1 MVWICMLCNCRSS
14 LSFVALCA
22 HESSCKRTPVPSRET
37 NQSFTNDA
45 AYDCPRRTNKEL
57 PKPNTKS
64 LSPKKS
70 ETLHEQKWQKMFHDL
85 VEYRKQHG
93 DFHVPKKSKKLWSW
107 VAHQRSQ
114 YLFMKEGKK
123 SSMTKERAD
132 QLDAVEFVWSGPHSN
147 TWKRMFEKL
156 VRYKEQHGHCC
167 APYKKGA
174 DKQLRQ
180 WVHKQRHKY
189 KKMKMGEK
197 GSLTTERFEMLD
209 SIGFTWEY
217 STQKRR

>member
-1 MVWICMLCNCRSS
+1 
-14 LSFVALCA
+14 
-22 HESSCKRTPVPSRET
+22 
-37 NQSFTNDA
+37 
-45 AYDCPRRTNKEL
+45 
-57 PKPNTKS
+57 
-64 LSPKKS
+64 
-70 ETLHEQKWQKMFHDL
+70 MFHDL

-107 VAHQRSQ
+107 VAHQRRQ

-167 APYKKGA
+167 APYKSGV
-174 DKQLRQ
+174 DKQLGQ

-209 SIGFTWEY
+209 SIGFTWEWKRY
-217 STQKRR
+217 LNSSKVIKSNMGSTT